1 MKREFTVE
9 LERQDTECTGSR
21 CYCRFVI
28 KIDNIEVAAVLDAK
42 TLKAQEKAFQYSNI
56 VRAPEPSLTKEHLY
70 SLAPTHK
77 PLGLRKELVT
87 VDTPKENL

>member
-1 MKREFTVE
+1 MGKQFTVE
-9 LERQDTECTGSR
+9 LEKTDTECTGAH

-28 KIDNIEVAAVLDAK
+28 KIDNIEVAALLDAK
-42 TLKAQEKAFQYSNI
+42 TLKAQEKAYQYSNI
-56 VRAPEPSLTKEHLY
+56 VRAPEPQLTKEHLY